1 MSKTNLILVTGWSF
15 GPNSLRH
22 LAAAIPDCETHVL
35 NHGPLAAK
43 GPIASLFPCS
53 NLARGLITMLD
64 QCTEPCWL
72 GGWSMGGMIAL
83 EAARQ
88 MPRLVKGLILINTT
102 AKFCSDDYYVHGVP
116 TFELQSMA
124 RRFKK
129 DHRTALRRFYAAA
142 ARPFGPDIAYV
153 PEWTETM
160 QNGLT
165 YLEKTD
171 LRKTAQQIELPAL
184 VLHGQD
190 DAVIPVTGGE
200 FLAKLLKN
208 SKTKTYY
215 GVGHDLP
222 LRKPKVV
229 AKEIATFM
237 QAHP

>member
-1 MSKTNLILVTGWSF
+1 VSKNQVILVTGWSF
-15 GPNSLRH
+15 GAESLRH
-22 LAAAIPDCETHVL
+22 LAQALPDCDTKVL

-43 GPIASLFPCS
+43 GNMASLFPCS
-53 NLARGLITMLD
+53 TYARGLITILD
-64 QCTEPCWL
+64 QSPEPCWL

-83 EAARQ
+83 EAAVQ

-102 AKFCSDDYYVHGVP
+102 AKFCSDDYYVYGVP
-116 TFELQSMA
+116 PFELQSMA

-129 DHRTALRRFYAAA
+129 DHRTALRRFYSAV

-153 PEWTETM
+153 PEWSETM
-160 QNGLT
+160 QNGLV

-171 LRKTAQQIELPAL
+171 LRKPAKAVDLPAL

-190 DAVIPVTGGE
+190 DAVIPVAGGE

-208 SKTKTYY
+208 SKSKLFY

-222 LRKPKVV
+222 LRKPQVV
-229 AKEIATFM
+229 AKEISAFM

>member
-1 MSKTNLILVTGWSF
+1 MNKTKLILVTGWSF
-15 GPNSLRH
+15 GPESLRH
-22 LAAAIPDCETHVL
+22 LTAALPDCESVVL
-35 NHGPLAAK
+35 NHSPLAAK
-43 GPIASLFPCS
+43 GNMASLFPCS
-53 NLARGLITMLD
+53 NLARGLLTVLD
-64 QCTEPCWL
+64 ECTEPCWL

-83 EAARQ
+83 EAAAQ
-88 MPRLVKGLILINTT
+88 MPRLVKGLILIGTT
-102 AKFCSDDYYVHGVP
+102 AKFASDDFYVHGVP
-116 TFELQSMA
+116 PFQLQSMA

-129 DHRTALRRFYAAA
+129 DHRMALRRFYASV

-153 PEWTETM
+153 PEWTETL
-160 QNGLT
+160 QNGLV

-171 LRKTAQQIELPAL
+171 LRKVAQQIELPAL

-222 LRKPKVV
+222 LRKPKVI
-229 AKEIATFM
+229 AQEIADFM
-237 QAHP
+237 LAHP